1 MGMAMGTARLDPYDA
16 GTDCNDSDG
25 SIFPNNARYE
35 DDDLC
40 VVDAD
45 GDGYGDAIPSV
56 AADPG
61 SDCDDSNALVYPG
74 YNSESGNLCIL
85 DNDGDGFGQVNAP
98 QPYDSGSD
106 CDDSNADIHP
116 DMVDGCDDIDNDCD
130 GLVDEGSDTGCT
142 LLVLRFRSRRF
153 WRRLCLYSGL

>member
-1 MGMAMGTARLDPYDA
+1 MLERALALDETTNYVANAD
-16 GTDCNDSDG
+16 DCNDSDG

-61 SDCDDSNALVYPG
+61 NDCDDSNALVYPG

-98 QPYDSGSD
+98 QPYDSGKLTVMTAMPTS
-106 CDDSNADIHP
+106 IQ
-116 DMVDGCDDIDNDCD
+116 I
-130 GLVDEGSDTGCT
+130 
-142 LLVLRFRSRRF
+142 
-153 WRRLCLYSGL
+153 W